1 MELPHLLNQNA
12 RAGSEPGG
20 CFFVIVESRRQ
31 EMERTVGIKGKEEF
45 FGELEQDWLAIDKG
59 GKAPEPI
66 HRVYFES
73 AEVLSKVITRQ
84 RHNLLKVLHANGP
97 LTVRAL
103 ATLLERDYKNVYE
116 DVKILE
122 GSGLIERDS
131 KNHVLAPY
139 EKLTIELP
147 LTA

>member
-1 MELPHLLNQNA
+1 MN
-12 RAGSEPGG
+12 
-20 CFFVIVESRRQ
+20 
-31 EMERTVGIKGKEEF
+31 RTVGTKSTQEF
-45 FGELEQDWLAIDKG
+45 SGELERDWAAIDKG
-59 GKAPEPI
+59 MPTPEPI

-73 AEVLSKVITRQ
+73 PEVLTKVITRQ

-97 LTVRAL
+97 LTIRAL
-103 ATLLERDYKNVYE
+103 AALLERNYKNVHQ

-122 GSGLIERDS
+122 GSGLVERDS

-139 EKLTIELP
+139 EKLTIELS

>member
-1 MELPHLLNQNA
+1 MN
-12 RAGSEPGG
+12 
-20 CFFVIVESRRQ
+20 
-31 EMERTVGIKGKEEF
+31 RTIGIKSTQDF
-45 FGELEQDWLAIDKG
+45 FGELERDWVAIDE
-59 GKAPEPI
+59 GKNVPGPI

-73 AEVLSKVITRQ
+73 AEVLSRVITRQ

-103 ATLLERDYKNVYE
+103 SALLERDYKNVYQ

-122 GSGLIERDS
+122 ESGLIERDS

-139 EKLTIELP
+139 EKLTIELQ

>member
-1 MELPHLLNQNA
+1 MN
-12 RAGSEPGG
+12 
-20 CFFVIVESRRQ
+20 
-31 EMERTVGIKGKEEF
+31 RTIGIKSKQEF
-45 FGELEQDWLAIDKG
+45 FGELERDWVAIDKG
-59 GKAPEPI
+59 EKVPVPV

-73 AEVLSKVITRQ
+73 AEVLTKVITRQ

-103 ATLLERDYKNVYE
+103 AALLGRDYKNVYE

-122 GSGLIERDS
+122 ESGLIERDS
-131 KNHVLAPY
+131 RRHILAPY

>member
-1 MELPHLLNQNA
+1 MN
-12 RAGSEPGG
+12 R
-20 CFFVIVESRRQ
+20 II
-31 EMERTVGIKGKEEF
+31 GIKSKQDF
-45 FGELEQDWLAIDKG
+45 LGELERDWTAIDKG
-59 GKAPEPI
+59 KKTPEPV

-84 RHNLLKVLHANGP
+84 RYNLLKMLHANGP

-103 ATLLERDYKNVYE
+103 AALLERDYKNVYE

-122 GSGLIERDS
+122 ESGLIERDS

>member
-1 MELPHLLNQNA
+1 MN
-12 RAGSEPGG
+12 SK
-20 CFFVIVESRRQ
+20 I
-31 EMERTVGIKGKEEF
+31 GIKSKQDF
-45 FGELEQDWLAIDKG
+45 FGELERDWVAIDKG
-59 GKAPEPI
+59 KNVPEPI

-84 RHNLLKVLHANGP
+84 RHNLLKVLHANGS

-103 ATLLERDYKNVYE
+103 AALLERDYKNVYE

-122 GSGLIERDS
+122 ESGLIERDS
-131 KNHVLAPY
+131 KNHILAPY

>member
-1 MELPHLLNQNA
+1 MN
-12 RAGSEPGG
+12 
-20 CFFVIVESRRQ
+20 
-31 EMERTVGIKGKEEF
+31 RTIGIKNKQEF
-45 FGELEQDWLAIDKG
+45 FGELERDWMAIDKG
-59 GKAPEPI
+59 EKAPEPI

-103 ATLLERDYKNVYE
+103 AALLERDYKNVYE

-122 GSGLIERDS
+122 ESGLIARDS

-139 EKLTIELP
+139 EKLTIELQ

>member
-1 MELPHLLNQNA
+1 MKDT
-12 RAGSEPGG
+12 
-20 CFFVIVESRRQ
+20 I
-31 EMERTVGIKGKEEF
+31 GIKSTQEF
-45 FGELEQDWLAIDKG
+45 WGELERDWMTIDKG
-59 GKAPEPI
+59 EKAPEPI

-73 AEVLSKVITRQ
+73 AEVLSKIITRQ

-103 ATLLERDYKNVYE
+103 AALLERDYKNVYE

-122 GSGLIERDS
+122 ESGLIERDG
-131 KNHVLAPY
+131 KNHILAPY

>member
-1 MELPHLLNQNA
+1 MN
-12 RAGSEPGG
+12 
-20 CFFVIVESRRQ
+20 
-31 EMERTVGIKGKEEF
+31 RTIRIKSQQEF
-45 FGELEQDWLAIDKG
+45 FGELERDWIAIDKG
-59 GKAPEPI
+59 KKAPEPI

-84 RHNLLKVLHANGP
+84 RHNLLKVLHANGS

-103 ATLLERDYKNVYE
+103 AALLGRDYKNVYE

-122 GSGLIERDS
+122 ESGLIERDN
-131 KNHVLAPY
+131 KNHIFAPY

>member
-59 GKAPEPI
+59 GKP
-66 HRVYFES
+66 RSRSTGFTS
-73 AEVLSKVITRQ
+73 NRQ
-84 RHNLLKVLHANGP
+84 KCC
-97 LTVRAL
+97 
-103 ATLLERDYKNVYE
+103 
-116 DVKILE
+116 
-122 GSGLIERDS
+122 
-131 KNHVLAPY
+131 
-139 EKLTIELP
+139 
-147 LTA
+147 

>member
-1 MELPHLLNQNA
+1 MN
-12 RAGSEPGG
+12 
-20 CFFVIVESRRQ
+20 
-31 EMERTVGIKGKEEF
+31 RTIGIKGPQEF
-45 FGELEQDWLAIDKG
+45 LGELERDWVAIDRG
-59 GKAPEPI
+59 VPAPEPV

-73 AEVLSKVITRQ
+73 AEVLSKVVTRQ

-97 LTVRAL
+97 LTIRAL
-103 ATLLERDYKNVYE
+103 ATLLQRDYKNVHQ

-122 GSGLIERDS
+122 ESGMIERDS

>member
-1 MELPHLLNQNA
+1 MDRAQPLCELDTIKA
-12 RAGSEPGG
+12 RGAMDKRALQ
-20 CFFVIVESRRQ
+20 I
-31 EMERTVGIKGKEEF
+31 GIKSQNEF
-45 FGELEQDWLAIDKG
+45 FDELEELAKRIDRG
-59 GKAPEPI
+59 DYHVPEPQ
-66 HRVYFES
+66 RVYFES
-73 AEVLSKVITRQ
+73 AEALSKVITRQ
-84 RHNLLKVLHANGP
+84 RHNLLKVLHAKGP

-103 ATLLERDYKNVYE
+103 ASLLERDYKNVHE

-122 GSGLIERDS
+122 ESGLIERDS

>member
-1 MELPHLLNQNA
+1 MK
-12 RAGSEPGG
+12 
-20 CFFVIVESRRQ
+20 
-31 EMERTVGIKGKEEF
+31 RTVGIKDKEAF

-103 ATLLERDYKNVYE
+103 AAFLERDYKNMYE

-122 GSGLIERDS
+122 GAGLIERDS
-131 KNHVLAPY
+131 KNHLLAPY

>member
-1 MELPHLLNQNA
+1 MKHT
-12 RAGSEPGG
+12 
-20 CFFVIVESRRQ
+20 I
-31 EMERTVGIKGKEEF
+31 GIKSTQEF
-45 FGELEQDWLAIDKG
+45 WGELERDWMAIDKG

-73 AEVLSKVITRQ
+73 AEVLSKIITRQ

-103 ATLLERDYKNVYE
+103 AALLERDYKNVYE

-122 GSGLIERDS
+122 ESGLIERDG
-131 KNHVLAPY
+131 KNHILAPY

>member
-1 MELPHLLNQNA
+1 MN
-12 RAGSEPGG
+12 RK
-20 CFFVIVESRRQ
+20 I
-31 EMERTVGIKGKEEF
+31 GIKGKKEF
-45 FGELEQDWLAIDKG
+45 FDEIERDWLAIDRGEKSS
-59 GKAPEPI
+59 EPV

-84 RHNLLKVLHANGP
+84 RHNLLKVLHANGA

-103 ATLLERDYKNVYE
+103 AALLKRDYKNVYQ

-122 GSGLIERDS
+122 ESGLIERDRS
-131 KNHVLAPY
+131 NHVTAPH
-139 EKLTIELP
+139 ERLTIELP

>member
-1 MELPHLLNQNA
+1 MN
-12 RAGSEPGG
+12 ST
-20 CFFVIVESRRQ
+20 I
-31 EMERTVGIKGKEEF
+31 GIKGAKQF
-45 FGELEQDWLAIDKG
+45 LGELERDWVAVDQ
-59 GKAPEPI
+59 GKPVPEPV

-97 LTVRAL
+97 LTIRAL
-103 ATLLERDYKNVYE
+103 ATLLERDYKNVHQ

-122 GSGLIERDS
+122 ESGMIERDG
-131 KNHVLAPY
+131 KNHLLAPY